1 MGSWCDRYY
10 RSEREDQPLTERPER
25 EPVVDWTVD
34 FDHFDP
40 AFVAD
45 PYPIFDEMR
54 ETCPVVHTDRYGGA
68 NVPLS
73 FEDISA
79 VAHDTETFSSRRVN
93 MSEIPTSRRGAVLP
107 PINLDPPD
115 QTAPRRMM
123 LPFFNLENTKKWEQT
138 IRDLC
143 EARLDALESRTEC
156 DLALDYAR
164 HIPGDLTAVMFGV
177 PPSEADQFRHWI
189 HLLLEVGPIDAEV
202 ERGTTRTM
210 LAYMQGLIDD
220 RRANGGSDLVTYLM
234 AQEIDGEPMDDVGL
248 TKMLFLLLIAGI
260 DTTWSGIGSSFL
272 HLATHPDDRRR
283 LIAEPELIP
292 NAVEEFL
299 RAYSPVYVARVATT
313 DTEIA
318 GCPVAEGDWVMLTY
332 PAANRDP
339 EAFENPHEVKI
350 DRQQNR
356 HAAFGLGVHRCLGS
370 NLARLEM
377 NIAIEMFLARYPEFE
392 LTDPAAVT
400 FSAGNVRG
408 PRSVP
413 VRLG

>member
-1 MGSWCDRYY
+1 MSSDRELPD
-10 RSEREDQPLTERPER
+10 RPPVEDWVT
-25 EPVVDWTVD
+25 D
-34 FDHFDP
+34 FDHFAP
-40 AFVAD
+40 LFVDD
-45 PYPIFDEMR
+45 PYQVFDEVR
-54 ETCPVVHTDRYGGA
+54 GQCPVAHTDRYGGA
-68 NVPLS
+68 NMPVR

-79 VAHDTETFSSRRVN
+79 VAHDTETFSSRRIII
-93 MSEIPTSRRGAVLP
+93 SEIPTSRRGVILP

-115 QTAPRRMM
+115 QTASRRMM
-123 LPFFNLENTKKWEQT
+123 LPFFNPENTLKWEQT

-143 EARLDALESRTEC
+143 TARLDDLEGREEC

-189 HLLLEVGPIDAEV
+189 HLLLEVGPIDSDV
-202 ERGTTRTM
+202 ERDTTNII
-210 LAYMQGLIDD
+210 LEYMQGLIDD
-220 RRANGGSDLVTYLM
+220 RREHGGDDIVTYLM
-234 AQEIDGEPMDDVGL
+234 DQRIDGEQMDDISMS
-248 TKMLFLLLIAGI
+248 KMFFLLLVAGI

-272 HLATHPDDRRR
+272 HLATHAEDRRR
-283 LIAEPELIP
+283 LVAEPELIQ

-299 RAYSPVYVARVATT
+299 RAYSPVYVSRVATA

-318 GCPVAEGDWVMLTY
+318 GCPVTEGDWVMLPY

-339 EAFENPHEVKI
+339 AAFENPHDVQI

-392 LTDPAAVT
+392 LTDPDAVS

-408 PRSVP
+408 PRRVP
-413 VRLG
+413 VKLGPAT